1 MRVRGRT
8 DDNQQLIVKQ
18 LRQLGCSVAITS
30 MIGKGFPDFVV
41 GYQNKNYLI
50 ELKDGAKTKSRKE
63 LTADEVNFFQS
74 WKGQVNK
81 CEKLAEVCKV
91 IGIKIDFFESGEI
104 IQIG

>member
-1 MRVRGRT
+1 MRRFAKT

-63 LTADEVNFFQS
+63 LTVDEVKFFES
-74 WKGQVNK
+74 WKGQIDK
-81 CEKLAEVCKV
+81 CETLDQVCKV
-91 IGIKIDFFESGEI
+91 IGIILF
-104 IQIG
+104 

>member
-1 MRVRGRT
+1 MRRIART

-30 MIGKGFPDFVV
+30 MIGKGFPDFVI

-50 ELKDGAKTKSRKE
+50 ELKDSAKFKSQKQ
-63 LTADEVNFFQS
+63 LTTDEVKFFDL

-81 CEKLAEVCKV
+81 CETLAEICLI
-91 IGIKIDFFESGEI
+91 IGITIL
-104 IQIG
+104 

>member
-1 MRVRGRT
+1 MRRIART

-50 ELKDGAKTKSRKE
+50 ELKDGAKTKSQKG
-63 LTADEVNFFQS
+63 LTMDEAKFFTA
-74 WKGQVNK
+74 WKGQVDK
-81 CEKLAEVCKV
+81 CESLEEICKV
-91 IGIKIDFFESGEI
+91 IGIILF
-104 IQIG
+104 